1 MSHQNSAVRTG
12 QNADLKIHDGRGK
25 CYVRLRFNF
34 FLLLLVSFVLLV
46 FGLFGS
52 VRFPFISFLFLL
64 LLLLSS
70 RTHHANK
77 LKS

>member
-34 FLLLLVSFVLLV
+34 FFIVAGFVC
-46 FGLFGS
+46 
-52 VRFPFISFLFLL
+52 FIGFWFVWFCTLSLYIFSFLA
-64 LLLLSS
+64 SIIIII
-70 RTHHANK
+70 
-77 LKS
+77 